1 MTKKKTFRHL
11 LRVGDL
17 TREEILHVFERA
29 EEIRTDPGQ
38 FRDRMA
44 RETVGLLFEKAST
57 RTRLS
62 FEAGIHQMA
71 GDTVFLGGESQL
83 ARGET
88 IEDTAR
94 IMGGY
99 LDMVVIRTF
108 GHDRLERFSKA
119 SPVPVLNGLTDSHH
133 PCQALSDFAYIS
145 RIFGTLKGIRMAYV
159 GDGNNMAHSLIEG
172 AALLGVNLVLATPP
186 EYRPD
191 PQIVREAEEKT
202 LVNGGSIA
210 WTSDPLAAAKGARV
224 LYTDVWTSM
233 GQEAESTVREQT
245 FRGYQINRD
254 LVDAADSEAI
264 VLHCLPA
271 YRGKEI
277 TAEILD
283 GPRSHVFPQ
292 AENRLHVQKS
302 LMLFCQG
309 KE

>member
-1 MTKKKTFRHL
+1 MTGAKRIRHL
-11 LRVGDL
+11 LRVNDL
-17 TREEILHVFERA
+17 TTEDILRVYDVA
-29 EEIRTDPGQ
+29 EAIRVEPDR

-62 FEAGIHQMA
+62 FEAGIHQMG
-71 GDTVFLGGESQL
+71 GDTVFMGGDSQL
-83 ARGET
+83 VRGET
-88 IEDTAR
+88 IEDTAK

-99 LDMVVIRTF
+99 LDMVVVRTF
-108 GHDRLERFSKA
+108 GHDRLERFAKA
-119 SPVPVLNGLTDSHH
+119 SAIPVLNGLTDAHH
-133 PCQALSDFAYIS
+133 PCQALSDYSYIR
-145 RIFGTLKGIRMAYV
+145 RIFGALHGIRVAYV

-172 AALLGVNLVLATPP
+172 AASLGVDLILATPE

-191 PQIVREAEEKT
+191 PGIVKDAEGRAR
-202 LVNGGSIA
+202 VSGGSVA
-210 WTSDPLAAAKGARV
+210 WTKDPMAAAKGAHV

-233 GQEAESTVREQT
+233 GQESESAVREQA

-254 LVDAADSEAI
+254 LLDVADRGAI

-277 TAEILD
+277 AADVLD
-283 GPRSHVFPQ
+283 GPRSHVFSQ
-292 AENRLHVQKS
+292 AENRLYVQKS

>member
-1 MTKKKTFRHL
+1 MTKKKAFRHL

-17 TREEILHVFERA
+17 TREEILHVFGRA
-29 EEIRTDPGQ
+29 EEIRTDPGR

-44 RETVGLLFEKAST
+44 RETVGLLFEKSST

-99 LDMVVIRTF
+99 LDMIVIRTF
-108 GHDRLERFSKA
+108 GHDRLERFSRA

-133 PCQALSDFAYIS
+133 PCQALSDFSYIS

-172 AALLGVNLVLATPP
+172 AALLGVDLVLATPT

-191 PQIVREAEEKT
+191 PQIIREAEEKT
-202 LVNGGSIA
+202 LANGGSVV
-210 WTSDPLAAAKGARV
+210 WTSDPLAAAKGVQV

-245 FRGYQINRD
+245 FRGYQVNRE
-254 LVDAADSEAI
+254 LLDAAYPA
-264 VLHCLPA
+264 VVVRHCLPA

-277 TAEILD
+277 TAEVLD

-292 AENRLHVQKS
+292 AENRLYVQKS